1 MRFVNE
7 NRKSMADNITD
18 IYFHIEYQNT
28 KDKNALYYNYRKMN
42 RVPITSSSLS
52 IIPNKFLNM
61 LNVVIHP
68 LHHFINILVCYRN

>member
-1 MRFVNE
+1 M
-7 NRKSMADNITD
+7 TD

-42 RVPITSSSLS
+42 RVAITSSSLS
-52 IIPNKFLNM
+52 IIPNKFNKNM
-61 LNVVIHP
+61 LNVVIPP

>member
-7 NRKSMADNITD
+7 NRKIIADNMTY
-18 IYFHIEYQNT
+18 IYFHIEYQST

-42 RVPITSSSLS
+42 RVAITSSSLS

-61 LNVVIHP
+61 LNVVIPP

>member
-1 MRFVNE
+1 MKIV
-7 NRKSMADNITD
+7 KGIADDITY

-61 LNVVIHP
+61 LNVVIPP